1 MRWSQVLTVVDV
13 HCGGENARV
22 VTGGIG
28 DVPGETMFDK
38 RAYLTEQRDDL
49 RLRLLQ
55 EPRGGVIHSADFVL
69 PSRHPEALLGYVIA
83 ESTEYP
89 VMSGSNTICVTT
101 ALLET
106 GMLPMIEPVTHLT
119 LESAAGLI
127 RVECACSDGKV
138 TSVRFTNQPAF
149 VHHLDAPVEVP
160 GLGTVTVDV
169 AWGGMAYVLVDAASL
184 GFGLTP
190 DEGRDLC
197 VVGEVIKLAA
207 AAQLPAVHPEHPE
220 FPGITNFEFTGPLG
234 RTPEGDLTAR
244 NAVVVSPGRLDRSPC
259 GTGTSARLAVLHAR
273 DLVAPGESFVHTSI
287 IGSRF
292 DSRIESLTTVGGVP
306 AVVPSV
312 AGQAWITQLCQ
323 VGVDPSD
330 PFPNGY
336 ALADTWGAAPPS
348 PLAVRLAAAAAEARA

>member
-1 MRWSQVLTVVDV
+1 
-13 HCGGENARV
+13 A
-22 VTGGIG
+22 
-28 DVPGETMFDK
+28 
-38 RAYLTEQRDDL
+38 
-49 RLRLLQ
+49 
-55 EPRGGVIHSADFVL
+55 
-69 PSRHPEALLGYVIA
+69 
-83 ESTEYP
+83 
-89 VMSGSNTICVTT
+89 
-101 ALLET
+101 
-106 GMLPMIEPVTHLT
+106 

-127 RVECACSDGKV
+127 RVECTCADGKV

-149 VHHLDAPVEVP
+149 VYHLDAPVEVP

-169 AWGGMAYVLVDAASL
+169 AWGGMAYVLLDAASL
-184 GFGLTP
+184 GFGITP

-197 VVGEVIKLAA
+197 VVGEAIKLAA

-220 FPGITNFEFTGPLG
+220 FPGITNFELTGPLG
-234 RTPEGDLTAR
+234 RTPEGELTAR

-273 DLVAPGESFVHTSI
+273 GLVAPGENFVHTSI

-330 PFPNGY
+330 PFPSGY
-336 ALADTWGAAPPS
+336 VLADTWGAAPPS
-348 PLAVRLAAAAAEARA
+348 PLAARLASAAVEAVAR